1 MNEFK
6 SPLKCVKFKNY
17 GKQACEEVLLG
28 RHLEIID
35 LIFDK
40 KRFNNK
46 ILNDKI
52 FELKYLNLKSE
63 IAQFPAVDHLDQ
75 DDQVVQY
82 SEAAEL
88 TKRGGRPTK
97 HFKPNWFI
105 FYKPLSWCFGRL
117 IVCLTCKLTNKY

>member
-6 SPLKCVKFKNY
+6 RFFQNNFLNDFRKIKIKT
-17 GKQACEEVLLG
+17 GKQACKEVLLG
-28 RHLEIID
+28 RRLENID

-46 ILNDKI
+46 SLSR
-52 FELKYLNLKSE
+52 YLNLKSE

-88 TKRGGRPTK
+88 TKRGGRP
-97 HFKPNWFI
+97 FFI
-105 FYKPLSWCFGRL
+105 D
-117 IVCLTCKLTNKY
+117 